1 MTKDI
6 AMDEIDRWV
15 IYYYRNDFK
24 KKTMA
29 EKLGIE
35 VRIVENKIKRL
46 RKYGL
51 LKRWWEEE
59 VNE

>member
-1 MTKDI
+1 MKKDI

-29 EKLGIE
+29 EKLGVE

-46 RKYGL
+46 RKYGF

-59 VNE
+59 VED